1 MPWNVNICM
10 SIFAFQS
17 YHHLPWTEML
27 SGDEDV
33 SLSSLIA
40 LFLLDVS
47 DFLLSLSLLLL
58 LLLSTLT
65 WWLAI
70 AAFNKSRAESFK
82 LSWRISEG
90 VMLGFEVKDIS
101 FLLRYQREKEGK
113 KKKENDS
120 NFFFSLLLNNWFQ
133 ERLFFARET
142 MNIANESSESKC
154 LQGLTVTVRG
164 KMISLWTSTNGLVL
178 PLRCQ

>member
-1 MPWNVNICM
+1 M
-10 SIFAFQS
+10 
-17 YHHLPWTEML
+17 
-27 SGDEDV
+27 
-33 SLSSLIA
+33 
-40 LFLLDVS
+40 
-47 DFLLSLSLLLL
+47 
-58 LLLSTLT
+58 
-65 WWLAI
+65 
-70 AAFNKSRAESFK
+70 
-82 LSWRISEG
+82 
-90 VMLGFEVKDIS
+90 GFEVKDIS

-164 KMISLWTSTNGLVL
+164 KMISL
-178 PLRCQ
+178 